1 MDSLV
6 LLNWTSLLGKAL
18 LLMRVVSSDRIFFFA
33 FEVAFWVLV
42 ISAYFKEKQF
52 GRRLRRKIFGPPG
65 LEATLSVKRGEESWN
80 GFILAYG
87 VASVIFAEVISS
99 TSAFPNHK
107 TILMVSNL
115 SALLYL
121 SFFNGWFRN
130 RILGLILKA
139 KTVEEK
145 R

>member
-1 MDSLV
+1 MDCLA
-6 LLNWTSLLGKAL
+6 LLDWTGPLGKASL
-18 LLMRVVSSDRIFFFA
+18 LIRLVSSDRIFFFA
-33 FEVAFWVLV
+33 FEIAFWLFV
-42 ISAYFKEKQF
+42 IAAYLKEKQF

-80 GFILAYG
+80 AFILAYG
-87 VASVIFAEVISS
+87 IASVVFTEVIGS

-115 SALLYL
+115 GALLYL

-130 RILGLILKA
+130 RVLGLILKA
-139 KTVEEK
+139 KTFEEK